1 MKQNTDSQMTR
12 TAKASVLCGG
22 LIMIAGLV
30 SSFAP
35 HLQMFA
41 LTLMFALNT
50 GLHFAVW
57 KRSVKRGKPM
67 GATLSITLAE
77 GWFLLVLLLV
87 FFASGKPSADLV
99 LAAYAF
105 YQVTHGSSL
114 LTIPTDLSR
123 ALGMLALAMGT
134 LTILIPAPAIIG
146 ISILLNGAERL
157 IMALVNRNDQS
168 KANKSLTGQ

>member
-1 MKQNTDSQMTR
+1 MKQNTESQMTR

-22 LIMIAGLV
+22 LIVIAGCISV
-30 SSFAP
+30 FAP
-35 HLQMFA
+35 QLQMPA
-41 LTLMFALNT
+41 LAFLFALNT

-57 KRSVKRGKPM
+57 QRSVRRGRPM

-77 GWFLLVLLLV
+77 AWFLLVLVV
-87 FFASGKPSADLV
+87 FFAVGKPSADLV

-114 LTIPTDLSR
+114 LTIPTGLSR
-123 ALGMLALAMGT
+123 ALGVLALGMGT

>member
-1 MKQNTDSQMTR
+1 MKMKQNAESQMTR

-22 LIMIAGLV
+22 LIVIAGCISV
-30 SSFAP
+30 FAP
-35 HLQMFA
+35 QLQMPA
-41 LTLMFALNT
+41 LAFLFALNT

-57 KRSVKRGKPM
+57 QRSVRRGKPM

-77 GWFLLVLLLV
+77 AWFLLVLVV
-87 FFASGKPSADLV
+87 FFAVGKPSADLV

-114 LTIPTDLSR
+114 LTIPTGLSR
-123 ALGMLALAMGT
+123 SLGMLALVMGT

-146 ISILLNGAERL
+146 IVSC
-157 IMALVNRNDQS
+157 
-168 KANKSLTGQ
+168 

>member
-1 MKQNTDSQMTR
+1 MKQNTESQMTR

-22 LIMIAGLV
+22 LIIIAGLV
-30 SSFAP
+30 SAFAP
-35 HLQMFA
+35 QLQMFA
-41 LTLMFALNT
+41 LAFMFVLNT

-57 KRSVKRGKPM
+57 QRSVRRGKPM
-67 GATLSITLAE
+67 AATLSITLAE
-77 GWFLLVLLLV
+77 AWFLLVLVV
-87 FFASGKPSADLV
+87 FFAVGKPSADLL

-105 YQVTHGSSL
+105 YQVTHGASL
-114 LTIPTDLSR
+114 LTIPTGLSR
-123 ALGMLALAMGT
+123 ALGILALGMGT
-134 LTILIPAPAIIG
+134 LTLLIPAPAVIG

>member
-1 MKQNTDSQMTR
+1 MRQNTESQMTR

-22 LIMIAGLV
+22 LIMIAGFV
-30 SSFAP
+30 SSFLP
-35 HLQMFA
+35 RLQMFA
-41 LTLMFALNT
+41 MAFMFVLNT
-50 GLHFAVW
+50 GLHFTVW
-57 KRSVKRGKPM
+57 KRSVRRGKPM
-67 GATLSITLAE
+67 GATLSITLTEA
-77 GWFLLVLLLV
+77 WFLLVLLV

-114 LTIPTDLSR
+114 LTIPTGLSR

>member
-1 MKQNTDSQMTR
+1 MKQNTESPMTR

-22 LIMIAGLV
+22 LIVLAGCIAV
-30 SSFAP
+30 FMP
-35 HLQMFA
+35 RLQMPA
-41 LTLMFALNT
+41 LAFLFALNT
-50 GLHFAVW
+50 GLHFSVW
-57 KRSVKRGKPM
+57 KRSVRRGKPM

-77 GWFLLVLLLV
+77 AWFLLVLVV
-87 FFASGKPSADLV
+87 FFASGKPSADLL

-114 LTIPTDLSR
+114 LTIPTGLSR
-123 ALGMLALAMGT
+123 ALGVLALGMGT

-157 IMALVNRNDQS
+157 IMALTNKNDQS

>member
-1 MKQNTDSQMTR
+1 MKQNAESQMTR

-22 LIMIAGLV
+22 LIVIAGCISV
-30 SSFAP
+30 SAP
-35 HLQMFA
+35 QLQMFA
-41 LTLMFALNT
+41 LTFMFVLNT

-57 KRSVKRGKPM
+57 QRSVRRGKPM

-77 GWFLLVLLLV
+77 AWFLLVLVV
-87 FFASGKPSADLV
+87 FFAVGKPSADLV

-114 LTIPTDLSR
+114 LTIPTGLSR
-123 ALGMLALAMGT
+123 ALGLLSLGMGT
-134 LTILIPAPAIIG
+134 LTILVPEPVVIG
-146 ISILLNGAERL
+146 ISIMLNGAERL

>member
-1 MKQNTDSQMTR
+1 MKQNTDSQMTS
-12 TAKASVLCGG
+12 TAKASVLCGS
-22 LIMIAGLV
+22 LIIIAGLV
-30 SSFAP
+30 SSFVP
-35 HLQMFA
+35 RLQMFA
-41 LTLMFALNT
+41 LTFMLALNT
-50 GLHFAVW
+50 GLHFAIW

-77 GWFLLVLLLV
+77 GWFLLVLLV

-99 LAAYAF
+99 LATYAF

-114 LTIPTDLSR
+114 LTIPTCLSHV
-123 ALGMLALAMGT
+123 LGMLALAMGT